1 MEDSMSITKDKGEY
15 YIYLKDNS
23 NLIAN
28 GYKKKGL
35 IKKVATE
42 TIKSIWMGYIYQLK
56 VFTKIWLKWIKRFN
70 SE

>member
-1 MEDSMSITKDKGEY
+1 MEDSLSITKDKGEY

-35 IKKVATE
+35 IKKVTIE
-42 TIKSIWMGYIYQLK
+42 TTKSI
-56 VFTKIWLKWIKRFN
+56 
-70 SE
+70 